1 MLNKLN
7 PAPRSHQKS
16 MQKPKTSTHTS
27 IISQVVKKVNRFC
40 LFFAIF
46 ASISS
51 IIIGSTPVNAT
62 TGPKTT
68 YSPSTYSSAN
78 SFYFKDFTADYFL
91 WRDENGTS
99 RLTVFEELTAVFPSS
114 NQNHG
119 ITRVIPF
126 TNNDGKNLTMNTGD
140 TIYIDVLR
148 NGEEEPVSKVEVGDG
163 YYNVY
168 IGDADE
174 YVHGEQVYD
183 LTYEFENVMLDED
196 GWQELYWDANG
207 NDWSQRFDQV
217 TARVHLSDNIAD
229 AFAGDALCFVGK
241 YGSTGSS
248 RCSIEE
254 YTEDVE
260 VFDGMRSSKYIEFT
274 AKRLTSRET
283 LTFDLKFDPGTFAP
297 APTNYDYRY
306 MIAAI
311 GITIGTII
319 MIIFMILAVK
329 SVAKKRKY
337 YKELFIKPE
346 YTPAKDFTVAEMAD
360 NYIGKSVK
368 GDSKVATLLELA
380 VNHKIEMIKTEK
392 DGAFKRKK
400 TEWTI
405 RIKTDTLNKQQA
417 TILKILA
424 GSDTPLRN
432 GQEIIVKSHT
442 ATPELT
448 KLVAKFSETVKKSLE
463 TKGLSEPTDKKSK
476 NGKKPINFSNLLS
489 VVTAIWVFL
498 WIAVFVFLF
507 EDTPSYVTV
516 FGENYLPIYIILVA
530 LIVTV
535 VSFMVS
541 IKTAKYA
548 SHTEKGLE
556 YSRYME
562 GLEMY
567 MKMAEAD
574 RIKMLQSVK
583 GADTTHQGV
592 VKIYEKLLPYAVIF
606 KLEKSWLDELG
617 KYYEF
622 DDVAAPTWYV
632 GVGIFNAHAFS
643 AAIMSMNSAASS
655 TIIHSGT
662 SSSSSGISGFSGG
675 GFAGGGG
682 GGGGGGGW

>member
-1 MLNKLN
+1 M
-7 PAPRSHQKS
+7 QKS
-16 MQKPKTSTHTS
+16 ITSTYTS
-27 IISQVVKKVNRFC
+27 IIAQITKKVNRFC
-40 LFFAIF
+40 LFLVIF
-46 ASISS
+46 ASISG
-51 IIIGSTPVNAT
+51 IIIGSTPVSAT

-68 YSPSTYSSAN
+68 YSSAN
-78 SFYFKDFTADYFL
+78 NFYFKDFTADYFL

-148 NGEEEPVSKVEVGDG
+148 NGKEEPVSKVEVGDG

-217 TARVHLSDNIAD
+217 TARVHLSDDIAD
-229 AFAGDALCFVGK
+229 AFTGDTLCFVGK

-248 RCSIEE
+248 RCSINE
-254 YTEDVE
+254 YSEDIE
-260 VFDGMRSSKYIEFT
+260 VFDGMKSSKYVEFT
-274 AKRLTSRET
+274 AKRLTSGET
-283 LTFDLKFDPGTFAP
+283 LTFDLKFEPDTFAP
-297 APTNYDYRY
+297 APVNYDYRF
-306 MIAAI
+306 MIASI
-311 GITIGTII
+311 GITIGAVI
-319 MIIFMILAVK
+319 MAIFMILAIK

-337 YKELFIKPE
+337 YKELFVKPE

-360 NYIGKSVK
+360 NYIGKSIR

-380 VNHKIEMIKTEK
+380 VSHKIEMIKTEK

-463 TKGLSEPTDKKSK
+463 TKGLSEPTDKKTK

-489 VVTAIWVFL
+489 VATAVWVFL
-498 WIAVFVFLF
+498 WIFAFVFLF
-507 EDTPSYVTV
+507 EDTPNYVTI
-516 FGENYLPIYIILVA
+516 FGEDYLPAYIIIVA
-530 LIVTV
+530 LIVTIV
-535 VSFMVS
+535 GFMIS

-574 RIKMLQSVK
+574 RLQMIQSVK
-583 GADTTHQGV
+583 GADTTHQGI
-592 VKIYEKLLPYAVIF
+592 VKLYEKLLPYAVIF

-632 GVGIFNAHAFS
+632 GVGVFNAHAFS
-643 AAIMSMNSAASS
+643 SAIMSMNSAASS
-655 TIIHSGT
+655 TIIHSST
-662 SSSSSGISGFSGG
+662 SGSSSGISGFSGG

>member
-1 MLNKLN
+1 MLNRLN
-7 PAPRSHQKS
+7 MAPNSHQKAT
-16 MQKPKTSTHTS
+16 QKSKTSAHTS
-27 IISQVVKKVNRFC
+27 IISQIVKKVNRFY

-46 ASISS
+46 TTISS
-51 IIIGSTPVNAT
+51 LIISSTPVNAT
-62 TGPKTT
+62 TGPKAT
-68 YSPSTYSSAN
+68 YSPSTYSTAN
-78 SFYFKDFTADYFL
+78 SFYFEDFTADYFL
-91 WRDENGTS
+91 WRDENGVS

-126 TNNDGKNLTMNTGD
+126 TNNNGKNLTMNTGD
-140 TIYIDVLR
+140 TIYIDVMR

-168 IGDADE
+168 IGDANE

-183 LTYEFENVMLDED
+183 LTYEFENVMLDQD

-207 NDWSQRFDQV
+207 NDWQQRFNQV
-217 TARVHLSDNIAD
+217 TARVHLSSDIAD
-229 AFAGDALCFVGK
+229 AFTGDTLCFVGK
-241 YGSTGSS
+241 YGSTGSG
-248 RCSIEE
+248 RCSVKE
-254 YTEDVE
+254 YAEDVE
-260 VFDGMRSSKYIEFT
+260 VFDGMKSTKYIEFT
-274 AKRLTSRET
+274 AKRLTSGET
-283 LTFDLKFDPGTFAP
+283 LTFDLKFQPDTFAP
-297 APTNYDYRY
+297 APLNYDYRY
-306 MIAAI
+306 MFAAI
-311 GITIGTII
+311 GVTAGAVI
-319 MIIFMILAVK
+319 MVILMIFAIKAV
-329 SVAKKRKY
+329 SEKRKY
-337 YKELFIKPE
+337 YKDLFVKPE
-346 YTPAKDFTVAEMAD
+346 YTPAKEFTVAEMAD
-360 NYIGKSVK
+360 NYIGKTIK

-392 DGAFKRKK
+392 NGAFKRKK

-432 GQEIIVKSHT
+432 GQEIVVKSHT

-448 KLVAKFSETVKKSLE
+448 KLAAKFPETVKKSLE
-463 TKGLSEPTDKKSK
+463 TKGLFEPTDKKSK
-476 NGKKPINFSNLLS
+476 DSKKSINPSNLLS
-489 VVTAIWVFL
+489 VVTAIWVLL

-507 EDTPSYVTV
+507 NDVPSYITLY
-516 FGENYLPIYIILVA
+516 GESYLPAYIILLA
-530 LIVTV
+530 LAISIIGFVI
-535 VSFMVS
+535 S
-541 IKTAKYA
+541 IKTSKYA
-548 SHTEKGLE
+548 SRTKKGLE

-574 RIKMLQSVK
+574 RLKMLQSVK

-592 VKIYEKLLPYAVIF
+592 VKIYEKLLPYAAIF
-606 KLEKSWLDELG
+606 KLEKSWLDELS

-632 GVGIFNAHAFS
+632 GAGVFNAHAFS
-643 AAIMSMNSAASS
+643 AAIMSMNSAASN
-655 TIIHSGT
+655 TIIHSST
-662 SSSSSGISGFSGG
+662 SGSSSGISGFSGG